1 MGRKRF
7 KVATEPIFN
16 YWRLMHRT
24 GCRRQDLRLPVVS
37 RNPHRRAR
45 RRSRWTRGTLAHKS
59 GPVVVDAVVDPWRSR
74 YQAFITPL
82 QVRDPRPPIVRSTFP
97 AILTFHCLSSNSDR
111 GRARLQ
117 RPHVPENER
126 LRWIND

>member
-59 GPVVVDAVVDPWRSR
+59 GPVVVDAVVDPLALSLPGVYNATSGERSAATNRTLDVSR
-74 YQAFITPL
+74 YI
-82 QVRDPRPPIVRSTFP
+82 
-97 AILTFHCLSSNSDR
+97 N
-111 GRARLQ
+111 
-117 RPHVPENER
+117 VPM
-126 LRWIND
+126 LVF